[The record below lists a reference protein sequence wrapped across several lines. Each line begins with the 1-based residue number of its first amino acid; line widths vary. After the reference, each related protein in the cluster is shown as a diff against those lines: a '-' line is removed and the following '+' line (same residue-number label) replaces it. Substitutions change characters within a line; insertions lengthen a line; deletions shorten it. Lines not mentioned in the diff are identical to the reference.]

1 MFWTNAKRISR
12 TGWTNFW
19 RNGTVSFASV
29 LIMMVTLTVIGFIIF
44 SGAILGTSLST
55 LRNKVDV
62 SATFIPAAKEE
73 DILSIKNQIEQLPEV
88 SSVTYTSRD
97 EALAAFKERHTNDQ
111 SILAA
116 LDELGQNP
124 LGATL
129 DIKAKDPSQYEGIA
143 NFLQGGSALSKSGV
157 SVIDHVNYYQNKV
170 AIDKLTG
177 IINSSQRLGLALTIF
192 FIAVSILIA
201 FNTIRLT
208 IYIARDEISVM
219 RLVGASTSYIQG
231 PFVVLGVIY
240 GLVAGILTLL
250 VLLPLT
256 YWLGNATES
265 FFIGLNIF
273 SYYLRNFI
281 EVFFIIIGS
290 GMILGAV
297 SSALAIRRYLKV

>member
-208 IYIARDEISVM
+208 IYIA
-219 RLVGASTSYIQG
+219 L
-231 PFVVLGVIY
+231 
-240 GLVAGILTLL
+240 
-250 VLLPLT
+250 
-256 YWLGNATES
+256 
-265 FFIGLNIF
+265 
-273 SYYLRNFI
+273 
-281 EVFFIIIGS
+281 
-290 GMILGAV
+290 
-297 SSALAIRRYLKV
+297 